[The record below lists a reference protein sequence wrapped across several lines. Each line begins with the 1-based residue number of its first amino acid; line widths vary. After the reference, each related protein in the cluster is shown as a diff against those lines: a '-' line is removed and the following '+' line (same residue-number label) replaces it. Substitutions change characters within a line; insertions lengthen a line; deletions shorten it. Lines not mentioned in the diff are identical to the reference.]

1 MSLSLCVRA
10 IHVNTKIK
18 NEIKYPQQEFC
29 FVSCTVTLVE
39 YPVLISVFNHC
50 AYFYTH
56 TSWSYPTRKL
66 KFQLHAFQKHGNDFL
81 VLAGVV
87 IIILVY
93 YYVHQEKILCC
104 FKQ

>member
-29 FVSCTVTLVE
+29 FVSCTVASVE
-39 YPVLISVFNHC
+39 YPVLIGVFNHC

-56 TSWSYPTRKL
+56 ISWSYPTRISKT
-66 KFQLHAFQKHGNDFL
+66 FGNDFL

-87 IIILVY
+87 KIIL
-93 YYVHQEKILCC
+93 EKNTVL
-104 FKQ
+104 F